1 MVEAGILQE
10 YLRSPDN
17 SETQRF
23 AVAELYL
30 YGLGMTRQ
38 GQRQARPRR
47 ATRSRSIDTLAPL
60 YYNKHEEVYSGHYLL
75 LLFVASNVF
84 WKRLQVGTTIP
95 IFIMVGLAILFGI
108 LVMVITTFIGP
119 KKPTPEKLAPY
130 ECGIQ
135 EIEAPRR
142 RFPIKYLRVG
152 MLFIAFDIEIV
163 SFYPL
168 AVLLHQLKVFGL
180 IELLVFLLVLAIGY
194 IYVWRKGAFT
204 WE

>member
-1 MVEAGILQE
+1 MG
-10 YLRSPDN
+10 
-17 SETQRF
+17 
-23 AVAELYL
+23 
-30 YGLGMTRQ
+30 
-38 GQRQARPRR
+38 
-47 ATRSRSIDTLAPL
+47 TL
-60 YYNKHEEVYSGHYLL
+60 
-75 LLFVASNVF
+75 
-84 WKRLQVGTTIP
+84 P
-95 IFIMVGLAILFGI
+95 IFILVALAILFGV
-108 LVMVITTFIGP
+108 LVMAVTAILGP

-142 RFPIKYLRVG
+142 RFPVKYLLTG

-168 AVLLHQLKVFGL
+168 AVLMHQLGVYGL
-180 IELLVFLLVLAIGY
+180 IELFVFLLVLMIGY

>member
-1 MVEAGILQE
+1 M
-10 YLRSPDN
+10 
-17 SETQRF
+17 
-23 AVAELYL
+23 
-30 YGLGMTRQ
+30 
-38 GQRQARPRR
+38 
-47 ATRSRSIDTLAPL
+47 
-60 YYNKHEEVYSGHYLL
+60 
-75 LLFVASNVF
+75 
-84 WKRLQVGTTIP
+84 GTTLP
-95 IFIMVGLAILFGI
+95 VFILVTLAILFGI
-108 LVMVITTFIGP
+108 LVMVVTQILGP

-142 RFPIKYLRVG
+142 RFPVKYLLTG

-180 IELLVFLLVLAIGY
+180 IELLVFLLILMVGY
-194 IYVWRKGAFT
+194 VYVWRKGAFT